1 MTYSENIDDSG
12 TYIVVVKRELNRIR
26 HRLERALVRGDKN
39 TLDYIAKD
47 IILLE
52 IEALNK
58 GVLDDVK
65 NELLELKRI
74 YVRAY
79 IVSRITS
86 FNVERVSW
94 GLKTVGKRRTTYRT

>member
-1 MTYSENIDDSG
+1 MTYNENVNSNS
-12 TYIVVVKRELNRIR
+12 TYIVVVRRELNRIR
-26 HRLERALVRGDKN
+26 HRLERALVRGDKS

-52 IEALNK
+52 IEALDR

-65 NELLELKRI
+65 NELLELKRV

-79 IVSRITS
+79 IISRIAN
-86 FNVERVSW
+86 FNAERVLW
-94 GLKTVGKRRTTYRT
+94 RLKTVGKRRAIHRT